1 MLEFLNMASSS
12 PPPCLELVALVLLAS
27 VVAGQFP
34 IKFDCPQLPPLSR
47 PAETVYELK
56 PQDIKVVMALGDSIT
71 AGEVMNI
78 MQTIATSIIIL

>member
-1 MLEFLNMASSS
+1 MASSG
-12 PPPCLELVALVLLAS
+12 PPPCLELVAILLLAS
-27 VVAGQFP
+27 IVAGQYP

-71 AGEVMNI
+71 AGEVVNI
-78 MQTIATSIIIL
+78 MQIIAPSIMSR